1 MNKYFITFLLTIM
14 VIGQCF
20 AQSSYRY
27 DIIDVEQLRLKADSV
42 AKINLEIEPDFYGYS
57 AVLHTSNEGKL
68 TTLTYPLD
76 ATFRYALP
84 KGLGA
89 EGAGIAVILDAHMQP
104 SLQMGQ
110 FSVEKLPLKGKY
122 ADLGQAIQ
130 LFTQFYPAHEDLTSV
145 TLFHDASMDE
155 PVYLFGVEEGI
166 FVLGAVSGGYN
177 IIER

>member
-110 FSVEKLPLKGKY
+110 FSVGKLPLKGKY
-122 ADLGQAIQ
+122 ADLGQAIS
-130 LFTQFYPAHEDLTSV
+130 T
-145 TLFHDASMDE
+145 TLSGEHGMLSSPPPLPHPPQHAWLRPFRIE
-155 PVYLFGVEEGI
+155 PRML
-166 FVLGAVSGGYN
+166 L
-177 IIER
+177 